1 MTHLSKALCIISL
14 VWEFTGNQIFFIYSL
29 KLYLDQQPECPPFP
43 EMSQFIVRGS
53 LLLFGK
59 EDKVVRCEFVLL
71 LKFTGN
77 IVEKMPYKK

>member
-1 MTHLSKALCIISL
+1 
-14 VWEFTGNQIFFIYSL
+14 
-29 KLYLDQQPECPPFP
+29 
-43 EMSQFIVRGS
+43 MSQFIVRGA